1 MSITVKKRSGAT
13 VPLAVEKWQAQ
24 VAKVCQGVAD
34 VSQSMIEIKAQVNF
48 YDGIT
53 TEEIDQITLR
63 AIVDLIDVESNPE
76 IGHTN
81 YQYVAGKQRL
91 SMLRKNVYGSY
102 KPPRLYDIVKKNVG
116 TGLYTP
122 ELLEWYTEE
131 EWDKMDNIIDHSKDE
146 AYSYAAIEQLIE
158 KYLVRNRANKT
169 IYETPQVR
177 YMIAAAT
184 VMHKEEPQR
193 TRLKYIREYYNAAS
207 DGLFTLATPVL
218 AGLGTPTKQFS
229 SCVLIRSDDDLDSI
243 FASGEMMAKYASKRA
258 GIGLEIGR
266 LRPLGSPIRGGEI
279 MHTGMIPF
287 LKKWF
292 GDLRSCSQGGI
303 RNASATVFYPIWHYQ
318 FDDLIVLKNNQGT
331 DETRVRHMDY
341 GVALSAFFWR
351 RFKEQGDITFF
362 DPNEVPDLYE
372 AFYSNTEEFERL
384 YVKYEKRSDLR
395 KKTMSAEEVF
405 KSGILKE
412 RTDTGRIYLVFVDNV
427 MNQGPFDPE
436 YHTIYQSNLC
446 CEILLPTRPFK
457 RLDDDE
463 GRIALCTLGSINWG
477 AFRHPEDMRRA
488 CSILNRSLNNIL
500 DYQDFLSIQSKL
512 SNEEIRPLGIGITN
526 LAFWHAKRGYKYGD
540 AEALEDVK
548 TWMEH
553 QAYFLTE
560 ASVEL
565 AEERGACKDSDKTW
579 YGKGVFPWERRAAG
593 VNELTDFT
601 PSKELDWEGLRAK
614 MKEHGVRNATQMAI
628 APVES
633 SSVVINSTNGIEMPM
648 SLITVKESK
657 AGSFTQ
663 VAPDYHNNRVR
674 KAYQLMWEQT
684 DCVEYIKTAAVLAA
698 YVDQSIS
705 TNTFYNPAHF
715 ENRKVPTTLIAKNL
729 MLAHHWGLKTFY
741 YSLIN
746 KAGAKS
752 AEKVNG
758 IDFQDA
764 GIPSINGHVNGFD
777 PMEMEDDCEAC
788 KL

>member
-1 MSITVKKRSGAT
+1 MKQITVEKRDGT
-13 VPLAVEKWQAQ
+13 REPLALEKWQAQ
-24 VAKVCQGVAD
+24 IAKVCAGIAD
-34 VSQSMIEIKAQVNF
+34 VSQSMIEIKAQLHF
-48 YDGIT
+48 YDGIKT
-53 TEEIDQITLR
+53 TEIDGITLR
-63 AIVDLIDVESNPE
+63 AIVDLIDVESNPDV
-76 IGHTN
+76 GHTN

-91 SMLRKNVYGSY
+91 SMLRKDVYGSY
-102 KPPRLYDIVKKNVG
+102 EPPHLYEIVKKNVA

-122 ELLEWYTEE
+122 ELLEWYDEAD
-131 EWDKMDNIIDHSKDE
+131 WNRMNDMLDHVKDE
-146 AYSYAAIEQLIE
+146 QYSYAAIEQLIE
-158 KYLVRNRANKT
+158 KYLVKNRSTKE

-177 YMIAAAT
+177 YMVAAAT
-184 VMHKEEPQR
+184 VFHKEEPNSAR
-193 TRLKYIREYYNAAS
+193 MRYIKEYYNAAS

-303 RNASATVFYPIWHYQ
+303 RNASATVFYPIWHHQ

-331 DETRVRHMDY
+331 EESRVRHMDY
-341 GVALSAFFWR
+341 GVVLSAFFWR
-351 RFKEQGDITFF
+351 RFKNKENITFF

-372 AFYSNTEEFERL
+372 AFYRNTEQFEKL
-384 YVKYEKRSDLR
+384 YTEYEKRKDLR
-395 KKTMSAEEVF
+395 TKTMSAEEVF

-412 RTDTGRIYLVFVDNV
+412 RTDTGRIYLVFIDNV

-446 CEILLPTRPFK
+446 CEILLPTKPFK
-457 RLDDDE
+457 RLDDDQ

-477 AFRHPEDMRRA
+477 AFRNPEDMRRA
-488 CSILNRSLNNIL
+488 CRILQRSLCNIL
-500 DYQDFLSIQSKL
+500 DYQDFLSIQSQL
-512 SNEEIRPLGIGITN
+512 SNDEIQPLGIGITN
-526 LAFWHAKRGYKYGD
+526 LAYWHAKRGLQYGD
-540 AEALEDVK
+540 KDALAEVK
-548 TWMEH
+548 SWMEH
-553 QAYFLTE
+553 QAYYLTE
-560 ASVEL
+560 ATVEL
-565 AEERGACKDSDKTW
+565 AKERGRCKDSDRTW
-579 YGKGVFPWERRAAG
+579 YGRGVFPWERRAAG

-601 PSKELDWEGLRAK
+601 PELNWEGLRGQMRAW
-614 MKEHGVRNATQMAI
+614 GVRNATLMAI

-657 AGSFTQ
+657 AGSLTQ
-663 VAPDYHNNRVR
+663 VVPEYHKLKN
-674 KAYQLMWEQT
+674 KYQLMWAQK
-684 DCVEYIKTAAVLAA
+684 DCDGYLKTAAVLAA

-715 ENRKVPTTLIAKNL
+715 EGRKVPTTLIAKNL
-729 MLAHHWGLKTFY
+729 MQAHMWGLKTFY

-746 KAGAKS
+746 KQGSKQTDEALVDLPHNI
-752 AEKVNG
+752 E
-758 IDFQDA
+758 IL
-764 GIPSINGHVNGFD
+764 
-777 PMEMEDDCEAC
+777 EEEDCEAC

>member
-1 MSITVKKRSGAT
+1 MKITTVQKRDGT
-13 VPLAVEKWQAQ
+13 REPLALEKWQAQ
-24 VAKVCQGVAD
+24 IAKVCAGIAD
-34 VSQSMIEIKAQVNF
+34 VSQSMVEIKAQMHF
-48 YDGIT
+48 YDGIST
-53 TEEIDQITLR
+53 REIDGVTLR
-63 AIVDLIDVESNPE
+63 AIVDLIDVESNPDV
-76 IGHTN
+76 GHTN

-91 SMLRKNVYGSY
+91 SMLRKDVYGKY
-102 KPPRLYDIVKKNVG
+102 EVPQLYEIVKKNVT

-122 ELLEWYTEE
+122 ELLEWYSEDD
-131 EWDKMDNIIDHSKDE
+131 WNRMNDMIDHSKDE
-146 AYSYAAIEQLIE
+146 TLSYAAIEQLIE
-158 KYLVRNRANKT
+158 KYLVKNRATKET
-169 IYETPQVR
+169 YETPQIR
-177 YMIAAAT
+177 YMVAAAT
-184 VMHKEEPQR
+184 VFHKEEPNSAR
-193 TRLKYIREYYNAAS
+193 MRYIKEYYNAAS

-303 RNASATVFYPIWHYQ
+303 RNASATVFYPIWHHQ

-331 DETRVRHMDY
+331 EETRVRHMDY
-341 GVALSAFFWR
+341 GVVLSAFFWR
-351 RFKEQGDITFF
+351 RFKNKENITFF

-372 AFYSNTEEFERL
+372 AFYKNTALFEEL
-384 YVKYEKRSDLR
+384 YVKYEKQKGLR
-395 KKTMSAEEVF
+395 KKTMAAEEVF

-412 RTDTGRIYLVFVDNV
+412 RTDTGRIYLVFIDNV
-427 MNQGPFDPE
+427 MSQGPFDPE

-446 CEILLPTRPFK
+446 CEILLPTKSFK
-457 RLDDDE
+457 RLDDAD

-477 AFRHPEDMRRA
+477 AFRNPEDMRRA
-488 CSILNRSLNNIL
+488 CRILHRSLNNIL

-512 SNEEIRPLGIGITN
+512 SNDEIRPLGIGVTN
-526 LAFWHAKRGYKYGD
+526 LAYWHAKRSLKYGEKD
-540 AEALEDVK
+540 ALAEVK

-553 QAYFLTE
+553 LSFYLTE

-565 AEERGACKDSDKTW
+565 AQERGACVGSEHTR
-579 YGKGVFPWERRAAG
+579 YGQGVFPWELRAGG
-593 VNELTDFT
+593 VDELTNFD
-601 PSKELDWEGLRAK
+601 PELDWETLRTN
-614 MKEHGVRNATQMAI
+614 MKKHGVRNATQMAI

-648 SLITVKESK
+648 SLISVKESK
-657 AGSFTQ
+657 AGSLTQ
-663 VAPDYHNNRVR
+663 VVPEYHKLKN
-674 KAYQLMWEQT
+674 KYQLMWEQR
-684 DCVEYIKTAAVLAA
+684 DCDGYLKTAAVLAA

-715 ENRKVPTTLIAKNL
+715 ADRKVPITLIAKNL
-729 MLAHHWGLKTFY
+729 MQAHMWGLKTFY
-741 YSLIN
+741 YSLVN
-746 KAGAKS
+746 KQGSKAD
-752 AEKVNG
+752 AEIAPPMLEH
-758 IDFQDA
+758 IDFD
-764 GIPSINGHVNGFD
+764 D
-777 PMEMEDDCEAC
+777 EEDCESC

>member
-1 MSITVKKRSGAT
+1 MKINVTKRDGT
-13 VPLAVEKWQAQ
+13 KEPLMLEKWQAQ
-24 VAKVCQGVAD
+24 VAKVCTGIAD
-34 VSQSMIEIKAQVNF
+34 VSPSMIEIKSQLHF

-53 TEEIDQITLR
+53 TKEIDEITLR
-63 AIVDLIDVESNPE
+63 AIVDLIDVESNPDV
-76 IGHTN
+76 GHTN

-91 SMLRKNVYGSY
+91 SMLRKDVYNDY
-102 KPPRLYDIVKKNVG
+102 NPPRLYEIVKTNIA

-131 EWDKMDNIIDHSKDE
+131 EWDKMDDILDHSKDE
-146 AYSYAAIEQLIE
+146 QYSYAAIEQLIE
-158 KYLVRNRANKT
+158 KYLVRNRSTKQT
-169 IYETPQVR
+169 YETPQVR
-177 YMIAAAT
+177 YMVAAAT
-184 VMHKEEPQR
+184 VMHKEEPQSAR
-193 TRLKYIREYYNAAS
+193 MRLIKEYYNAAS

-303 RNASATVFYPIWHYQ
+303 RNASATVFYPIWHHQ

-331 DETRVRHMDY
+331 EETRVRHMDY
-341 GVALSAFFWR
+341 GVVLSAFFWR
-351 RFKEQGDITFF
+351 RFKNKENITFF

-372 AFYSNTEEFERL
+372 AFYKDTVLFEEL
-384 YVKYEKRSDLR
+384 YTKYEKRKDLR
-395 KKTMSAEEVF
+395 KKVMSAEEVF
-405 KSGILKE
+405 KGGILKE
-412 RTDTGRIYLVFVDNV
+412 RTDTGRIYLVFIDNV
-427 MNQGPFDPE
+427 MNQGPFNPE

-446 CEILLPTRPFK
+446 CEILLPTKPFK
-457 RLDDDE
+457 RLDDDN

-477 AFRHPEDMRRA
+477 AFRNPEDMRRA
-488 CSILNRSLNNIL
+488 CRILHRSLNNIL

-512 SNEEIRPLGIGITN
+512 SNDEIRPLGIGVTN
-526 LAFWHAKRGYKYGD
+526 LAYWHAKRGLKYGTP
-540 AEALEDVK
+540 EALAEVK
-548 TWMEH
+548 SFMEH
-553 QAYFLTE
+553 QAFYLTE

-565 AEERGACKDSDKTW
+565 AQERGRCVDSDKTY
-579 YGKGVFPWERRAAG
+579 YGQGIFPWERRAKG
-593 VNELTDFT
+593 VNDLANFEPELN
-601 PSKELDWEGLRAK
+601 WEGLRAQ
-614 MKEHGVRNATQMAI
+614 MRAYGVRNATQMAI

-648 SLITVKESK
+648 SLISVKESK
-657 AGSFTQ
+657 AGSFVQ
-663 VAPDYHNNRVR
+663 VVPEYH
-674 KAYQLMWEQT
+674 KLKSKYQLMWDQK
-684 DCVEYIKTAAVLAA
+684 DCDAYLKTAAVLQA

-715 ENRKVPTTLIAKNL
+715 PERKVPTTLIAKNL
-729 MLAHHWGLKTFY
+729 MNFLYWGGKTFY
-741 YSLIN
+741 YSLVN
-746 KAGAKS
+746 KQGAKVQ
-752 AEKVNG
+752 EETEVPLM
-758 IDFQDA
+758 ITEEEFDDA
-764 GIPSINGHVNGFD
+764 
-777 PMEMEDDCEAC
+777 DCEAC

>member
-1 MSITVKKRSGAT
+1 MFQKKRESMTINVIKRSGSR
-13 VPLAVEKWQAQ
+13 VSLAVDKWQAQ
-24 VAKVCQGVAD
+24 VAKVCSGIAD
-34 VSQSMIEIKAQVNF
+34 VSQSMIEINAQPHF

-53 TEEIDQITLR
+53 TKEIDDITLR
-63 AIVDLIDVESNPE
+63 AIVDLINVENNPE

-91 SMLRKNVYGSY
+91 SMLRKDVYGSY
-102 KPPRLYDIVKKNVG
+102 DPPRLYDIVKKNIDLG
-116 TGLYTP
+116 MYTP
-122 ELLEWYTEE
+122 ELLEWYTEDD
-131 EWDKMDNIIDHSKDE
+131 WDRMDKIIDHEKDE
-146 AYSYAAIEQLIE
+146 NYSYSAIEQMIE
-158 KYLVRNRANKT
+158 KYLVKNRSTKV

-177 YMIAAAT
+177 YMVAAAT
-184 VMHKEEPQR
+184 VMHREEPNR
-193 TRLKYIREYYNAAS
+193 TRMKLIKEYYNCAA

-218 AGLGTPTKQFS
+218 AGLGTKTKQFS

-303 RNASATVFYPIWHYQ
+303 RNASATVFYPIWHHQ

-341 GVALSAFFWR
+341 GVVLNAFFWR
-351 RFKEQGDITFF
+351 RFKDQKDITFF
-362 DPNEVPDLYE
+362 DPNEVPELYE

-384 YVKYEKRSDLR
+384 YVKYEKRTDLR
-395 KKTMSAEEVF
+395 KKTISADEVF
-405 KSGILKE
+405 RSGILKE
-412 RTDTGRIYLVFVDNV
+412 RTDTGRIYLVFIDNV

-457 RLDDDE
+457 RLDDEE

-477 AFRHPEDMRRA
+477 AFRNPEDMRRA
-488 CSILNRSLNNIL
+488 CRILQRSLCNIL

-512 SNEEIRPLGIGITN
+512 SNDEIRPLGIGITN
-526 LAFWHAKRGYKYGD
+526 LAYWHAKRGMKYGED
-540 AEALEDVK
+540 DALEEVK
-548 TWMEH
+548 SWMEH

-565 AEERGACKDSDKTW
+565 AKERGPCESSAQTR
-579 YGKGVFPWERRAAG
+579 YGQGIFPWETRAAG
-593 VNELTDFT
+593 VNDLVDFS
-601 PSKELDWEGLRAK
+601 PELDWESLREN
-614 MKEHGVRNATQMAI
+614 MKEFGIHNATLMAV

-648 SLITVKESK
+648 ALISTKESK

-663 VAPDYHNNRVR
+663 VVPEYH
-674 KAYQLMWEQT
+674 KLKKKYQLMWQQQ
-684 DCVEYIKTAAVLAA
+684 DCIGYLKTAAVLAA

-705 TNTFYNPAHF
+705 TNTFYNPAF
-715 ENRKVPTTLIAKNL
+715 YEGNKVPSTLIAKNL
-729 MLAHHWGLKTFY
+729 MQAHYWGLKTFY

-746 KAGAKS
+746 KSGSTTEYQKLNTTS
-752 AEKVNG
+752 NEEIK
-758 IDFQDA
+758 Q
-764 GIPSINGHVNGFD
+764 NGHAVII
-777 PMEMEDDCEAC
+777 EEEDSCEAC

>member
-1 MSITVKKRSGAT
+1 MEITVIKRNGDRE
-13 VPLAVEKWQAQ
+13 PLTIEKWQAQ
-24 VAKVCQGVAD
+24 VAKVCSGIAD
-34 VSQSMIEIKAQVNF
+34 VSQSMIEIKAQPHF

-53 TEEIDQITLR
+53 TREVDEITLR
-63 AIVDLIDVESNPE
+63 AIVDLIDVENNPDV
-76 IGHTN
+76 GHTN
-81 YQYVAGKQRL
+81 YQYVAGKQRI
-91 SMLRKNVYGSY
+91 SMLRKDVYGSY
-102 KPPRLYDIVKKNVG
+102 TPPNLYEIVKTNVA

-122 ELLEWYTEE
+122 ELLVWYTEDD
-131 EWDKMDNIIDHSKDE
+131 WNKMNDMLDHEKDE
-146 AYSYAAIEQLIE
+146 TYSYAAIEQLIE
-158 KYLVRNRANKT
+158 KYLVKNRSTKQT
-169 IYETPQVR
+169 YETPQIR
-177 YMIAAAT
+177 YMVAAAT
-184 VMHKEEPQR
+184 VFHKEEPNSSR
-193 TRLKYIREYYNAAS
+193 MRYIKEYYGAAS

-303 RNASATVFYPIWHYQ
+303 RNASATVFYPIWHHQ

-331 DETRVRHMDY
+331 EETRVRHMDY
-341 GVALSAFFWR
+341 GVVLSAFFWR
-351 RFKEQGDITFF
+351 RFRNREDITFF

-372 AFYSNTEEFERL
+372 AFYQNTALFEEL
-384 YVKYEKRSDLR
+384 YVKYEKQKGLR

-412 RTDTGRIYLVFVDNV
+412 RTDTGRIYLVFIDNV

-446 CEILLPTRPFK
+446 CEILLPTRSFK
-457 RLDDDE
+457 RLDDDS

-477 AFRHPEDMRRA
+477 SFRNPEDMRRA
-488 CSILNRSLNNIL
+488 CRILQRSLCNIL

-512 SNEEIRPLGIGITN
+512 SNDEIQPLGIGVTN
-526 LAFWHAKRGYKYGD
+526 LAYWHAKRGLKYGEKD
-540 AEALEDVK
+540 ALQEVK
-548 TWMEH
+548 SWIEH
-553 QAYFLTE
+553 QAYYLTE
-560 ASVEL
+560 ATVEL
-565 AEERGACKDSDKTW
+565 AKERGACSESAKTR
-579 YGKGVFPWERRAAG
+579 YGQGVFPWELRAKG
-593 VNELTDFT
+593 VNELADFA
-601 PSKELDWEGLRAK
+601 PELDWETLRGN
-614 MKEHGVRNATQMAI
+614 MKQYGVRNATLMAI

-648 SLITVKESK
+648 SLISVKESK
-657 AGSFTQ
+657 AGSFVQ
-663 VAPDYHNNRVR
+663 VVPEYHKLKN
-674 KAYQLMWEQT
+674 KYQMMWEQK
-684 DCVEYIKTAAVLAA
+684 DCDGYLKTAAVLAA

-705 TNTFYNPAHF
+705 TNTFYNPAHWAD
-715 ENRKVPTTLIAKNL
+715 RKVPTTLIARNL
-729 MLAHHWGLKTFY
+729 MQAHVWGLKTFY

-746 KAGAKS
+746 KAGSKAM
-752 AEKVNG
+752 AEATPEV
-758 IDFQDA
+758 
-764 GIPSINGHVNGFD
+764 HYNGFHN
-777 PMEMEDDCEAC
+777 ERELIEDSEDCEAC

>member
-1 MSITVKKRSGAT
+1 MTITVIKRSGAKE
-13 VPLAVEKWQAQ
+13 PLTIEKWQAQ
-24 VAKVCQGVAD
+24 VAKVCKGIAD
-34 VSQSMIEIKAQVNF
+34 VSQSMIEIKAQLHF
-48 YDGIT
+48 YDGIK
-53 TEEIDQITLR
+53 TEDIDGITLR
-63 AIVDLIDVESNPE
+63 AIVDLIDVENNPDV
-76 IGHTN
+76 GHTN

-91 SMLRKNVYGSY
+91 SMLRKDVYGSY
-102 KPPRLYDIVKKNVG
+102 TPPHLYEIVKTNVA
-116 TGLYTP
+116 TGLYTS
-122 ELLEWYTEE
+122 ELLDWYTED
-131 EWDKMDNIIDHSKDE
+131 EWNKMEDFIDHEKDE
-146 AYSYAAIEQLIE
+146 SYSYAAIEQLIE
-158 KYLVRNRANKT
+158 KYLVKNRATKQ

-184 VMHKEEPQR
+184 VFHKEEPNSAR
-193 TRLKYIREYYNAAS
+193 MKFIKEYYNAAS

-303 RNASATVFYPIWHYQ
+303 RNASATVFYPIWHHQ

-331 DETRVRHMDY
+331 EETRVRHMDY
-341 GVALSAFFWR
+341 GVVLSAFFWR
-351 RFKEQGDITFF
+351 RFKNKEDITFF
-362 DPNEVPDLYE
+362 DPNEVPELYE
-372 AFYSNTEEFERL
+372 AFYSNTALFEEL
-384 YVKYEKRSDLR
+384 YVKYERRRDLR

-457 RLDDDE
+457 RLDDED

-477 AFRHPEDMRRA
+477 AFRNPEDMRRA
-488 CSILNRSLNNIL
+488 CRILQRSLCNIL

-512 SNEEIRPLGIGITN
+512 SNDEIQPLGIGITN
-526 LAFWHAKRGYKYGD
+526 LAYWHAKRSLQYGEKD
-540 AEALEDVK
+540 ALAEVK
-548 TWMEH
+548 SWMEH
-553 QAYFLTE
+553 QAFYLTE
-560 ASVEL
+560 ATVEL
-565 AEERGACKDSDKTW
+565 AKERGPCLDSHHTR
-579 YGKGVFPWERRAAG
+579 YGKGIFPWELRAEG
-593 VNELTDFT
+593 VNELADFS
-601 PSKELDWEGLRAK
+601 PELDWEPLRK
-614 MKEHGVRNATQMAI
+614 DMKEYGVRNATLMAI

-663 VAPDYHNNRVR
+663 VAPEYHRLKN
-674 KAYQLMWEQT
+674 KYQLMWEQT
-684 DCVEYIKTAAVLAA
+684 DCIGYLKTAAVLAA

-705 TNTFYNPAHF
+705 TNTFYNPAHWAD
-715 ENRKVPTTLIAKNL
+715 RKVPTTLIAKNL
-729 MLAHHWGLKTFY
+729 MQAHYWGIKTFY
-741 YSLIN
+741 YSLVN
-746 KAGAKS
+746 KQGSKAT
-752 AEKVNG
+752 AEVAPTVQYNG
-758 IDFQDA
+758 YHQEA
-764 GIPSINGHVNGFD
+764 
-777 PMEMEDDCEAC
+777 ELDDSECESC